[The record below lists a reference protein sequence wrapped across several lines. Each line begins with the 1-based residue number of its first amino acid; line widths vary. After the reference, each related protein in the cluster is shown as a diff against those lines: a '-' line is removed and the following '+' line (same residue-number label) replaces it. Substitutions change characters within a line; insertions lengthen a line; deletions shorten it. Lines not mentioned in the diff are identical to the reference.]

1 MNRGGDALCYTLLYL
16 ENKGGTAQAHNRR
29 KNLIFLVHTRFSE
42 THGQGD
48 YGTEAH
54 WTHCRG
60 AVPPPHG
67 LKIFRGGGGGKK
79 NVY

>member
-1 MNRGGDALCYTLLYL
+1 MNRGGRDALCYTLLYL

-42 THGQGD
+42 TYGEGD

-60 AVPPPHG
+60 ALTPPPA
-67 LKIFRGGGGGKK
+67 
-79 NVY
+79 

>member
-42 THGQGD
+42 TYGEGD

-60 AVPPPHG
+60 AVPPPTA
-67 LKIFRGGGGGKK
+67 
-79 NVY
+79 